1 MSKRLTQFMCDGE
14 RNSRLKK
21 SVEATANRTEG
32 RGTKIGGS
40 APEPTVSPARLFWRG
55 LLGSIYRCFKYS
67 LVLLPFVSS
76 GEIGSISMFVLVL
89 TLTRKMVLQW
99 GQRIAVM
106 PSLVI

>member
-1 MSKRLTQFMCDGE
+1 MTTILNHFRFPSFLLHCEWIVIRKTCLTKE
-14 RNSRLKK
+14 
-21 SVEATANRTEG
+21 
-32 RGTKIGGS
+32 
-40 APEPTVSPARLFWRG
+40 
-55 LLGSIYRCFKYS
+55 LLAHIY
-67 LVLLPFVSS
+67 LDIVLLPFVSF